1 MRITK
6 ILTIL
11 FLSVVF
17 VPTGVGNTAPIN
29 SGYNYQLYKNFENFG
44 ILIFPKNRIFT
55 RLGEYIQKIGFNP
68 VESGPAV
75 MRFGLKNENQT
86 LMMPE
91 SVQNKHSMDRFII
104 LQIIANDNMVVG
116 IFDPE
121 WGLTLPGP
129 IYRLDAV
136 KGNIAKTLRLF
147 RKHLKKR
154 ETRRHQL
161 SNHERVRLLTINTD
175 TILKNYHTL
184 MSKLR

>member
-11 FLSVVF
+11 FLAVAFPLTEVGNA
-17 VPTGVGNTAPIN
+17 VPTN

-44 ILIFPKNRIFT
+44 ILVFPEDRIFT
-55 RLGEYIQKIGFNP
+55 GLGEYIQEIGFNP
-68 VESGPAV
+68 VESGQAV

-86 LMMPE
+86 LMMPK

-104 LQIIANDNMVVG
+104 LQVIANDNMVVG

-129 IYRLDAV
+129 IYRLDRV
-136 KGNIAKTLRLF
+136 KDNISKTLNLF

-154 ETRRHQL
+154 ETRRHQP
-161 SNHERVRLLTINTD
+161 SSPERARLLTKNAV
-175 TILKNYHTL
+175 TILKSYHAL
-184 MSKLR
+184 

>member
-11 FLSVVF
+11 FFSVVF
-17 VPTGVGNTAPIN
+17 APTGAGNAAPTT

-44 ILIFPKNRIFT
+44 ILIFPEDRIFAG
-55 RLGEYIQKIGFNP
+55 LAEHIQEIGFNP
-68 VESGPAV
+68 VESGQAV
-75 MRFGLKNENQT
+75 FRFGLKNENQT

-104 LQIIANDNMVVG
+104 LQVLANDNMVVG

-129 IYRLDAV
+129 IYRLDTV
-136 KGNIAKTLRLF
+136 KDNISKTLNLF

-154 ETRRHQL
+154 ETKRHQP
-161 SNHERVRLLTINTD
+161 SNPERARLLTKNAD
-175 TILKNYHTL
+175 TILKSYHTL
-184 MSKLR
+184 